1 MPSADQIRTAVELYV
16 KFVGAGATEDIV
28 NLYAEDAT
36 VEDPI
41 GTEPRH
47 GHQAIREFYQI
58 LEPLEKE
65 TELLTTRIGGNV
77 AAFWFRLSTK
87 AGEQTMNLA
96 PIDIMEFNED
106 GKITSM
112 KAVWSAE
119 DMELV

>member
-1 MPSADQIRTAVELYV
+1 MPSADQIRTVVEQYV

-28 NLYAEDAT
+28 NLYAADAV

-58 LEPLEKE
+58 LEPLDKE

-96 PIDIMEFNED
+96 PIDIMEFDED
-106 GKITSM
+106 AKITSM